1 MTRATISNIMMVMKG
16 EINDESDNL
25 KHTGISGEEV

>member
-1 MTRATISNIMMVMKG
+1 MMVMKG